1 VCDFKKGSSI
11 SQLAVNEPGDLIAV
25 AVTKNNISSRNTTH
39 KTTKSRKV
47 YVKHFR
53 PDETEETATRAAEK

>member
-1 VCDFKKGSSI
+1 
-11 SQLAVNEPGDLIAV
+11 VNEPGDLIAV
-25 AVTKNNISSRNTTH
+25 AVTKNNHSSSRNTTH
-39 KTTKSRKV
+39 SSKSRKV